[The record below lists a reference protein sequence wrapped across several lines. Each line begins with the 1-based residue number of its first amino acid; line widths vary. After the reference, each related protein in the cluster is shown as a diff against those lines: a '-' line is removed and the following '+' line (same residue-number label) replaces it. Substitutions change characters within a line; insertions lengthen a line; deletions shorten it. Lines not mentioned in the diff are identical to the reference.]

1 MELAGNR
8 LTMIEPTATKTTPQL
23 PVLLQAPLRILPQ
36 ALKTAPLQIFLNT
49 VFAEQLADD
58 ELEFLEERRITIAV
72 SDAHL
77 EFSLTV
83 SAGALIVGPA
93 LPDPELR
100 IQSTI
105 YSLMQLATGTED
117 SDTLFF
123 RRDLKMTG
131 DTELGLFIKNFL
143 EGISIE
149 TLPLQPV
156 LGMSLNLGLRVA
168 DTTARLRGKLP
179 F

>member
-1 MELAGNR
+1 
-8 LTMIEPTATKTTPQL
+8 MIESTSTNSAPEL
-23 PVLLQAPLRILPQ
+23 PALLQAPLRILPQ
-36 ALKTAPLQIFLNT
+36 ALKTAPLQKFLNT
-49 VFAEQLADD
+49 VFAAQLAEG
-58 ELEFLEERRITIAV
+58 ELEFLEERRITVVV

-83 SAGALIVGPA
+83 LEDKLIVGPD

-123 RRDLKMTG
+123 RRHLKMTG

-143 EGISIE
+143 EGISID
-149 TLPLQPV
+149 TLPLQPA
-156 LGMSLNLGLRVA
+156 LGMGLNLGLRVA
-168 DTTARLRGKLP
+168 DTTTRLRQKLP

>member
-1 MELAGNR
+1 
-8 LTMIEPTATKTTPQL
+8 MIESTATKTSPEL
-23 PVLLQAPLRILPQ
+23 PRLLQAPLRILPR
-36 ALKTAPLQIFLNT
+36 ALKTAPLQKFLNT

-58 ELEFLEERRITIAV
+58 ELDFLEERRITVAV

-83 SAGALIVGPA
+83 MENQLIAGPA

-105 YSLMQLATGTED
+105 YSLMQLAAGTED

-123 RRDLKMTG
+123 RRHLKMTG

-149 TLPLQPV
+149 SLPLQPA
-156 LGMSLNLGLRVA
+156 LGMGLSFGLRVA
-168 DTTARLRGKLP
+168 DTTTRLREKLP
-179 F
+179 FARTRRDR

>member
-1 MELAGNR
+1 
-8 LTMIEPTATKTTPQL
+8 MIESTAPKTAPEL
-23 PVLLQAPLRILPQ
+23 PALLQVPLRILPQ
-36 ALKTAPLQIFLNT
+36 ALKTAPLQKFLNT
-49 VFAEQLADD
+49 VFAVQLADD
-58 ELEFLEERRITIAV
+58 ELEFLEERRITVAV
-72 SDAHL
+72 SDAHI
-77 EFSLTV
+77 EFSLTLL
-83 SAGALIVGPA
+83 AGKLIVGPA

-105 YSLMQLATGTED
+105 YSLMQLATGAED

-123 RRDLKMTG
+123 RRQLKMTG

-149 TLPLQPV
+149 TLPLQPA
-156 LGMSLNLGLRVA
+156 LGIGLTLGLRVA
-168 DTTARLRGKLP
+168 DTTTRLRQKLP

>member
-1 MELAGNR
+1 
-8 LTMIEPTATKTTPQL
+8 MIESMSTNSAPEL
-23 PVLLQAPLRILPQ
+23 PALLQAPLRILPQ
-36 ALKTAPLQIFLNT
+36 ALKTAPLQKFLNT
-49 VFAEQLADD
+49 VFAAQLAEG
-58 ELEFLEERRITIAV
+58 ELEFLEERRITVVV

-83 SAGALIVGPA
+83 LEDKLIVGPD

-123 RRDLKMTG
+123 RRHLKMTG

-149 TLPLQPV
+149 TLPLQPA
-156 LGMSLNLGLRVA
+156 LGMGLNLGLRVA
-168 DTTARLRGKLP
+168 DTTTRLRQKLP

>member
-1 MELAGNR
+1 
-8 LTMIEPTATKTTPQL
+8 MIEPTTTKTAPELPAFLQL
-23 PVLLQAPLRILPQ
+23 PLRILPQ
-36 ALKTAPLQIFLNT
+36 ALKTLPLQRFLNT
-49 VFAEQLADD
+49 VFAAQLADD
-58 ELEFLEERRITIAV
+58 ELEFLEERRITVAV
-72 SDAHL
+72 SDAQL

-83 SAGALIVGPA
+83 LAKQLIVGPA

-105 YSLMQLATGTED
+105 YSLMQLATGAED

-123 RRDLKMTG
+123 RRQLKMTG

-143 EGISIE
+143 EGISID
-149 TLPLQPV
+149 TLPLQPA
-156 LGMSLNLGLRVA
+156 LGMGLNLGLRVA
-168 DTTARLRGKLP
+168 DTTTRLRQKLP

>member
-1 MELAGNR
+1 MSESKATN
-8 LTMIEPTATKTTPQL
+8 TAPEL
-23 PVLLQAPLRILPQ
+23 PVILQAPLRLLPQ
-36 ALKTAPLQIFLNT
+36 ALKTAPLQKFLNT
-49 VFAEQLADD
+49 VFAEQLADG
-58 ELEFLEERRITIAV
+58 ELQFMYERRITVAV

-83 SAGALIVGPA
+83 LEDRLIVGPA

-100 IQSTI
+100 LQSTI

-123 RRDLKMTG
+123 RRNLKMTG

-149 TLPLQPV
+149 SLPLQPA
-156 LGMSLNLGLRVA
+156 LGIGLNFGLRVA
-168 DTTARLRGKLP
+168 DTTTRLRAKLP
-179 F
+179 FHGWRRDC

>member
-1 MELAGNR
+1 
-8 LTMIEPTATKTTPQL
+8 MIESTATRTAPEL
-23 PVLLQAPLRILPQ
+23 PALLQAPLRILPQ
-36 ALKTAPLQIFLNT
+36 ALKTAPLQGFLNT
-49 VFAEQLADD
+49 VFAVQLADE
-58 ELEFLEERRITIAV
+58 ELEFLEERRITVAV

-83 SAGALIVGPA
+83 LEGQLIVGPA
-93 LPDPELR
+93 LPDPELH

-105 YSLMQLATGTED
+105 YSLMQLATGAED

-123 RRDLKMTG
+123 RRQLKMTG

-149 TLPLQPV
+149 TLPLQPA
-156 LGMSLNLGLRVA
+156 LGMALNLGLRVA
-168 DTTARLRGKLP
+168 DTTTRLREKLP

>member
-1 MELAGNR
+1 
-8 LTMIEPTATKTTPQL
+8 MIDSTATKTAPEL
-23 PVLLQAPLRILPQ
+23 PALLQVPLRILPQ
-36 ALKTAPLQIFLNT
+36 ALKTAPLQKFLNI
-49 VFAEQLADD
+49 VFAEQLVDG
-58 ELEFLEERRITIAV
+58 EMEFLEERRITIAI

-83 SAGALIVGPA
+83 LEDKLIVGPA

-100 IQSTI
+100 LQSTI

-149 TLPLQPV
+149 TLPLQPA
-156 LGMSLNLGLRVA
+156 LGMGLNLGLRVA
-168 DTTARLRGKLP
+168 DTTTRLRQKLP

>member
-1 MELAGNR
+1 
-8 LTMIEPTATKTTPQL
+8 MIESTATKTAPEL
-23 PVLLQAPLRILPQ
+23 PALLQAPLRILPQ
-36 ALKTAPLQIFLNT
+36 ALKTAPLQKFLNT
-49 VFAEQLADD
+49 VFAEQLADC
-58 ELEFLEERRITIAV
+58 ELEFLEERRITVAV

-83 SAGALIVGPA
+83 SEDKLIVGPA

-100 IQSTI
+100 LQSTI

-149 TLPLQPV
+149 SLPLQPA
-156 LGMSLNLGLRVA
+156 LGMGLNFGLRVA
-168 DTTARLRGKLP
+168 DITTRLRENLP
-179 F
+179 LGRFRRDS

>member
-1 MELAGNR
+1 
-8 LTMIEPTATKTTPQL
+8 MIESTSINSAPEL
-23 PVLLQAPLRILPQ
+23 PALLQAPLRILPQ
-36 ALKTAPLQIFLNT
+36 ALKTAPLQKFLNT
-49 VFAEQLADD
+49 VFAAQLAEG
-58 ELEFLEERRITIAV
+58 ELEFLEERRITVVV

-83 SAGALIVGPA
+83 LEDKLIVGPD

-123 RRDLKMTG
+123 RRHLKMTG

-143 EGISIE
+143 EGISID
-149 TLPLQPV
+149 TLPLQPA
-156 LGMSLNLGLRVA
+156 LGMGLNLGLRVA
-168 DTTARLRGKLP
+168 DTTTRLRQKLP

>member
-1 MELAGNR
+1 
-8 LTMIEPTATKTTPQL
+8 MIESTAAKTAPELPT
-23 PVLLQAPLRILPQ
+23 LLQVPLRILPQ
-36 ALKTAPLQIFLNT
+36 AVKTAPLQKFLNT
-49 VFAEQLADD
+49 VFAAQLAEG
-58 ELEFLEERRITIAV
+58 ELEFLEERRITVAV
-72 SDAHL
+72 SDAYL
-77 EFSLTV
+77 EFSLT
-83 SAGALIVGPA
+83 ALEDKLIVGPA

-105 YSLMQLATGTED
+105 YSLMQLAAGTED

-168 DTTARLRGKLP
+168 DTTTRLREKLP

>member
-1 MELAGNR
+1 
-8 LTMIEPTATKTTPQL
+8 MIESTSTNTAPEL
-23 PVLLQAPLRILPQ
+23 PALLQAPLRILPQ
-36 ALKTAPLQIFLNT
+36 ALKTAPLQKFLNT
-49 VFAEQLADD
+49 VFAAQLAEG
-58 ELEFLEERRITIAV
+58 ELEFLEERRITVVV

-83 SAGALIVGPA
+83 LEDKLIVGPD

-123 RRDLKMTG
+123 RRHLKMTG

-143 EGISIE
+143 EGISID
-149 TLPLQPV
+149 TLPLQPA
-156 LGMSLNLGLRVA
+156 LGMGLNLGLRVA
-168 DTTARLRGKLP
+168 DTTTRLRQKLP

>member
-1 MELAGNR
+1 
-8 LTMIEPTATKTTPQL
+8 MIESTSINSAPEL
-23 PVLLQAPLRILPQ
+23 PALLQAPLRILPQ
-36 ALKTAPLQIFLNT
+36 ALKTAPLQKFLNT
-49 VFAEQLADD
+49 VFAAQLAEG
-58 ELEFLEERRITIAV
+58 ELEFLEERRITVVV

-83 SAGALIVGPA
+83 LEDELIVGPD

-123 RRDLKMTG
+123 RRHLKMTG

-143 EGISIE
+143 EGISID
-149 TLPLQPV
+149 TLPLQPA
-156 LGMSLNLGLRVA
+156 LGMGLNLGLRVA
-168 DTTARLRGKLP
+168 DTTTRLRQKLP

>member
-1 MELAGNR
+1 
-8 LTMIEPTATKTTPQL
+8 MIESLATKTAPEL
-23 PVLLQAPLRILPQ
+23 PALLQAPLRILPQ
-36 ALKTAPLQIFLNT
+36 ALKTAPLQKFLNT
-49 VFAEQLADD
+49 VFAAQLAED
-58 ELEFLEERRITIAV
+58 ELEFLEERRITVAV

-83 SAGALIVGPA
+83 LENKLIVGPA

-123 RRDLKMTG
+123 RRHLKMTG

-143 EGISIE
+143 EGISID
-149 TLPLQPV
+149 TLPLQPA
-156 LGMSLNLGLRVA
+156 LGMGLNLGLRVA
-168 DTTARLRGKLP
+168 DTTARLRQKLP

>member
-1 MELAGNR
+1 
-8 LTMIEPTATKTTPQL
+8 MIESTATKTTPQL

-36 ALKTAPLQIFLNT
+36 VLKTAPLQKFLNT

-58 ELEFLEERRITIAV
+58 ELQFLEERRITVAV

-83 SAGALIVGPA
+83 SEGKLIVGPA

-123 RRDLKMTG
+123 RRHLKMTG

-168 DTTARLRGKLP
+168 DTTTRLHQKLP

>member
-1 MELAGNR
+1 
-8 LTMIEPTATKTTPQL
+8 MIESTSTNSAPELPT
-23 PVLLQAPLRILPQ
+23 LLQAPLRVLPQ
-36 ALKTAPLQIFLNT
+36 ALKTAPLQKFLNT
-49 VFAEQLADD
+49 VFAAQLAEG
-58 ELEFLEERRITIAV
+58 ELEFLEERRITVVV

-83 SAGALIVGPA
+83 LEDKLIVGPD

-123 RRDLKMTG
+123 RRHLKMTG

-143 EGISIE
+143 EGISID
-149 TLPLQPV
+149 TLPLQPA
-156 LGMSLNLGLRVA
+156 LGIGLNLGLRVA
-168 DTTARLRGKLP
+168 DTTTRLRQKLP

>member
-1 MELAGNR
+1 
-8 LTMIEPTATKTTPQL
+8 MIESTATNTAPEL
-23 PVLLQAPLRILPQ
+23 PALLQAPLRILPQ
-36 ALKTAPLQIFLNT
+36 ALKTAPLQKFLNT
-49 VFAEQLADD
+49 VFAVQLADG
-58 ELEFLEERRITIAV
+58 ELEFLEERRITVAV

-83 SAGALIVGPA
+83 LGDKLIVGPA
-93 LPDPELR
+93 FTDPELR
-100 IQSTI
+100 LQSTV

-123 RRDLKMTG
+123 RRNLKMTG

-149 TLPLQPV
+149 SLPLQPA
-156 LGMSLNLGLRVA
+156 LGMGLAIGLRVA
-168 DTTARLRGKLP
+168 ETTTRLRDKLP
-179 F
+179 LGRFRRDS

>member
-1 MELAGNR
+1 
-8 LTMIEPTATKTTPQL
+8 MIESTSTNSAPEL
-23 PVLLQAPLRILPQ
+23 PALLQAPLRILPQ
-36 ALKTAPLQIFLNT
+36 ALKTAPLQKFLNT
-49 VFAEQLADD
+49 VFAAQLAEG
-58 ELEFLEERRITIAV
+58 ELEFLEERRITVVV

-83 SAGALIVGPA
+83 LEDKLIVGPD

-123 RRDLKMTG
+123 RRHLKMTG

-143 EGISIE
+143 EGISID
-149 TLPLQPV
+149 TLPLQPA
-156 LGMSLNLGLRVA
+156 LGMGLNLGLRVA
-168 DTTARLRGKLP
+168 DTTTRLRRKLP

>member
-1 MELAGNR
+1 MNES
-8 LTMIEPTATKTTPQL
+8 TATKTAPEL
-23 PVLLQAPLRILPQ
+23 PALLQAPLRILPQ
-36 ALKTAPLQIFLNT
+36 TLKTTPLQKFLNT
-49 VFAEQLADD
+49 VFAAELAED
-58 ELEFLEERRITIAV
+58 ELEFLEERRITVAV

-83 SAGALIVGPA
+83 LENKLIVGPA

-123 RRDLKMTG
+123 RRHLKMTG

-143 EGISIE
+143 EGISID
-149 TLPLQPV
+149 TLPLQPA
-156 LGMSLNLGLRVA
+156 LGMGLNLGLRIA
-168 DTTARLRGKLP
+168 DTTARLRQKLP

>member
-1 MELAGNR
+1 
-8 LTMIEPTATKTTPQL
+8 MIESTATNTAPEL
-23 PVLLQAPLRILPQ
+23 PALLQAPLRILPQ
-36 ALKTAPLQIFLNT
+36 ALKTAPLQKFLNT
-49 VFAEQLADD
+49 VFAAQLAEG
-58 ELEFLEERRITIAV
+58 ELEFLEERRITVAV

-83 SAGALIVGPA
+83 LEDKLIVGPD

-105 YSLMQLATGTED
+105 YSLMQLAAGTED

-123 RRDLKMTG
+123 RRHLKMTG

-143 EGISIE
+143 EGISID
-149 TLPLQPV
+149 TLPLQPA
-156 LGMSLNLGLRVA
+156 LGMGLNLGLRVA
-168 DTTARLRGKLP
+168 DTTTRLRRKLP

>member
-1 MELAGNR
+1 
-8 LTMIEPTATKTTPQL
+8 MIESTSTNTAPEL
-23 PVLLQAPLRILPQ
+23 PALLQAPLRILPQ

-49 VFAEQLADD
+49 VFAAQLAEG
-58 ELEFLEERRITIAV
+58 ELEFLEERRITVVV

-83 SAGALIVGPA
+83 LEDKLIVGPD

-123 RRDLKMTG
+123 RRHLKMTG

-143 EGISIE
+143 EGISID
-149 TLPLQPV
+149 TLPLQPA
-156 LGMSLNLGLRVA
+156 LGMGLNLGLRVA
-168 DTTARLRGKLP
+168 DTTTRLRQKLP

>member
-1 MELAGNR
+1 MNDS
-8 LTMIEPTATKTTPQL
+8 TTKSTTPEL
-23 PVLLQAPLRILPQ
+23 PVLLQTPLRILPQ
-36 ALKTAPLQIFLNT
+36 TLKTAPLQRFLNT
-49 VFAEQLADD
+49 VFAAQLADN
-58 ELEFLEERRITIAV
+58 ELEFLEERRITVAV

-83 SAGALIVGPA
+83 SEGELIVAPA
-93 LPDPELR
+93 LPEPELH

-105 YSLMQLATGTED
+105 YALMQLATGTED

-149 TLPLQPV
+149 TLPLQPA
-156 LGMSLNLGLRVA
+156 LGLGLNLGLRVA
-168 DTTARLRGKLP
+168 DTTTRLRQKLP

>member
-1 MELAGNR
+1 M
-8 LTMIEPTATKTTPQL
+8 
-23 PVLLQAPLRILPQ
+23 LPQ
-36 ALKTAPLQIFLNT
+36 ALKTAPLQKFLNT

-58 ELEFLEERRITIAV
+58 ELQFLVERRITVAV

-83 SAGALIVGPA
+83 LEDKLIVGPA

-123 RRDLKMTG
+123 RRHLKMTG

-168 DTTARLRGKLP
+168 DTTTRLREKLLP
-179 F
+179 GRLRRDS